1 MTPEQFRQHG
11 HEVVDWIADYW
22 SRIGSFPVR
31 SQVSPGD
38 VRAALPP
45 TAPEAGEPF
54 SAVLADLDRVV
65 LPGITHWQHP
75 GFFGYF
81 PANTSGPSVLGDL
94 VSAGLGVQGMSWVT
108 SPAATELEQHVMDW
122 LADLLGLPGSFRSSG
137 PGGGVVQDSSSGA
150 NLVALLAA
158 LHRASKGDTVRHGV
172 RPEDCTVYVSA
183 ETHSSMEKAARIAG
197 LGTDAIR
204 VVEVD
209 ADLAMRPGALKAR
222 LERDVARGYTPVL
235 VCATV
240 GTTSTTAVDPLAAL
254 GPICRDHGVWLHVDA
269 AYAGVSAVA
278 PELRELQAGVEWADS
293 YTTDAHKWL
302 LTGFDATLFWVAD
315 RAALTGA
322 LAILPEY
329 LRNAAT
335 DAGAVVD
342 YRDWQIE
349 LGRRFRALKLW
360 FVLRW
365 YGAEGLREH
374 IRAHVALAQEL
385 AGWADADDR
394 FDVVA
399 PHPLSLVCL
408 RPRWAD
414 GIDADVATMTLL
426 DRLNDGGEVFLTHT
440 TVAGAAVLRV
450 AIGAP
455 ATTRVHV
462 ERVWALLCEAHD
474 WLADDFAEQARERRE
489 AERRAREEAER
500 TAEAARAA
508 REAERAAAAEVE
520 HAVPGTA
527 APGTEHEAT
536 EHAEAATIPT
546 VEAPTAETPTA
557 ETPAAQDETAGQAAA
572 QVDLDPQPSGPTP
585 GTAPG

>member
-22 SRIGSFPVR
+22 SRIGEFPVQ

-38 VRAALPP
+38 VRAALPAQ
-45 TAPEAGEPF
+45 APEQGEPF

-65 LPGITHWQHP
+65 LPGVTHWQHP

-122 LADLLGLPGSFRSSG
+122 LADLLDLPQSFRSTGS
-137 PGGGVVQDSSSGA
+137 GGGVVQDSSSGA

-158 LHRASKGDTVRHGV
+158 LHRASKGATLRHGV
-172 RPEDCTVYVSA
+172 LPEEYTVYVSA

-209 ADLAMRPGALKAR
+209 AELAMSPRALAQR
-222 LERDVARGYTPVL
+222 LERDVARGFTPVL

-240 GTTSTTAVDPLAAL
+240 GTTSTTAVDPLAEL
-254 GPICRDHGVWLHVDA
+254 GAICRRFGVGLHVGP
-269 AYAGVSAVA
+269 AYPGGSAVA
-278 PELRELQAGVEWADS
+278 PELRTAQAGVEWVDS
-293 YTTDAHKWL
+293 YTADAHKWL

-322 LAILPEY
+322 LSILPEY
-329 LRNAAT
+329 LRNAQT

-342 YRDWQIE
+342 YRDWQVE

-374 IRAHVALAQEL
+374 VRGHVTLAQEL
-385 AGWADADDR
+385 AGWATADER

-399 PHPLSLVCL
+399 PHPFSLVCL
-408 RPRWAD
+408 KPRWPD
-414 GIDADVATMTLL
+414 DVDADVATMTLL

-440 TVAGAAVLRV
+440 TVDGAAVLRV

-455 ATTRVHV
+455 LTTRAHV
-462 ERVWALLCEAHD
+462 ERVWALLTEGHD
-474 WLADDFAEQARERRE
+474 WLADDLAQPARARRE
-489 AERRAREEAER
+489 AERREREEAEAERAAEAER
-500 TAEAARAA
+500 TAEAERAA
-508 REAERAAAAEVE
+508 EAER
-520 HAVPGTA
+520 
-527 APGTEHEAT
+527 
-536 EHAEAATIPT
+536 
-546 VEAPTAETPTA
+546 TAET
-557 ETPAAQDETAGQAAA
+557 
-572 QVDLDPQPSGPTP
+572 
-585 GTAPG
+585 